1 VSSKYGAA
9 GGRREE
15 KSKQKGGCRE
25 AYRQKGRRERACG
38 TPGLAPAGEGEVK
51 KEAKEKKVRKRK
63 KEREKEKRCEEV

>member
-1 VSSKYGAA
+1 MFVSSKYEAA

-15 KSKQKGGCRE
+15 KSNQKGGCRE

-38 TPGLAPAGEGEVK
+38 TPGLAPAGGEVK

-63 KEREKEKRCEEV
+63 KRERKRKKV